1 MQLSVRKPMLKKV
14 QGLGEKTVPDSDF
27 LVSVQDNLVNS
38 LVTNH
43 IPFFLE
49 IIPPD
54 IAFVKDGILNQTFAQ
69 EIASRHVG
77 MAEVEMNRVMRCD
90 AVKNVEFD
98 QMVHGHSLS
107 DISFTSKSKL
117 SQIDVDADDCP
128 VNKLFKLFH
137 ISSVKWEFGN

>member
-77 MAEVEMNRVMRCD
+77 MAEVEMNRVM
-90 AVKNVEFD
+90 
-98 QMVHGHSLS
+98 
-107 DISFTSKSKL
+107 
-117 SQIDVDADDCP
+117 P
-128 VNKLFKLFH
+128 
-137 ISSVKWEFGN
+137 